1 MWKNVSESKLFLD
14 QIFEIKADSP
24 QSHTASRLVSVCS
37 IKARWIRPGYKR
49 KGSLFLSPFN
59 SQPPHFPPAV
69 HRTIQHAYT
78 QTHTCHQCKHFSS
91 KANIPVWTGID
102 KNHSL
107 SLVFHVFNALPAFN
121 GTASLSKIR
130 WQTQQ
135 SWKLRCSCAIPSTDV
150 QVEVLFKQFCG
161 NCIVNTQ
168 SAELARPF

>member
-49 KGSLFLSPFN
+49 KDSLFLSPFN

-91 KANIPVWTGID
+91 KANTHLYEKVKTKIIACLLSFMFSMHFLPLMALPVWAKSDD
-102 KNHSL
+102 KHNKVGS
-107 SLVFHVFNALPAFN
+107 SGVPVQYQALMCRWKFYLNSFAE
-121 GTASLSKIR
+121 TAL
-130 WQTQQ
+130 
-135 SWKLRCSCAIPSTDV
+135 
-150 QVEVLFKQFCG
+150 
-161 NCIVNTQ
+161 
-168 SAELARPF
+168 

>member
-78 QTHTCHQCKHFSS
+78 DTHMPSVQTFQLQGKHT
-91 KANIPVWTGID
+91 PVWTGKD